1 MPVGSPEG
9 SLTVATYPY
18 SEAFETLEAAAAQ
31 PGAVTGDAPG
41 GGLVVGNESNPN
53 NVYLAFP
60 GSDLEIE
67 VFDPAEGEAL
77 EIATSGAVRP
87 IQ

>member
-1 MPVGSPEG
+1 MTRFGR
-9 SLTVATYPY
+9 ATPY
-18 SEAFETLEAAAAQ
+18 W
-31 PGAVTGDAPG
+31 TGLHRSGPDTEMF
-41 GGLVVGNESNPN
+41 VYVGNESNPN

-60 GSDLEIE
+60 GSDFEIE